1 MISNMTLL
9 LLAVWPLNV
18 KSAPGALILPVSSFF
33 VLLFRKRLPWRVS
46 FFGLT
51 RPGQSAILESVPKG
65 RLRAMA
71 DNNDLQILVKD
82 ILEGVGSMLDQ
93 HKKETLE
100 EIRASENRTRM
111 LIEAQDKKISAIA
124 EQVGSLGNRMGKVE
138 NRLDKIENRLDTLE
152 SDVKVVK
159 DLAVDY
165 EVDLTPHW
173 FRHIKPL

>member
-1 MISNMTLL
+1 
-9 LLAVWPLNV
+9 
-18 KSAPGALILPVSSFF
+18 
-33 VLLFRKRLPWRVS
+33 
-46 FFGLT
+46 
-51 RPGQSAILESVPKG
+51 
-65 RLRAMA
+65 MA

-165 EVDLTPHW
+165 VVDLTPHW
-173 FRHIKPL
+173 FRHNYITLLYDAGVDAVTAMRLVGHTDYQTTVNVYTHIKTERLKESALKLETVFSQKVADKLPGRK